1 MATQTYAS
9 ATRPK
14 TDLQTPTRINS
25 MDILRGVIMVLM
37 AIDHVRVYA
46 GIPAGGPDPGV
57 FFTRWVTHFCA
68 PGFAFFAG
76 TSAFLYG
83 VKLNDN
89 AKLAMYLLTR
99 GALLVVLEMTLIR
112 FLWAFNINYSE
123 FMLAGVIWMLGWC
136 MILLAALVRFSP
148 KAIGYTGV
156 AIILFQQLFALPSR
170 MVSNPD
176 GNAFTRFWEFI
187 YSAGFPSYPS
197 MNVLYVIVPWIG
209 VMMAGYGFGTILL
222 MDEARRKK
230 LCIRIGAVG
239 LALYLVAGSIFALVF
254 PQEGMPFL
262 FQLLNQQK
270 YPASQL
276 FLLMTISPMIL
287 LIPSLEKAG
296 GAVANALAVI
306 GRVPF
311 FYYLCHILIIHV
323 SALIV
328 NQIQTGQMHHD
339 WYVTAPYTYFPDGRW
354 SLGLLYLVFAIDVAL
369 LYLLCKWYASYKAN
383 HPEKAWLKYL

>member
-1 MATQTYAS
+1 MKTATYPSQS
-9 ATRPK
+9 LPK
-14 TDLQTPTRINS
+14 TDLNTTSRINAV
-25 MDILRGVIMVLM
+25 DILRGVILVLM

-46 GIPAGGPDPGV
+46 GVPAGGPDAGV
-57 FFTRWVTHFCA
+57 FVTRWVTHFCA

-83 VKLNDN
+83 IKLKDDVKL
-89 AKLAMYLLTR
+89 AKYLVTR

-136 MILLAALVRFSP
+136 MILLAAFVRFSP
-148 KAIGYTGV
+148 KAIGYAGV

-170 MVSNPD
+170 LVSNPD

-222 MDEARRKK
+222 LDEARRKK
-230 LCIRIGAVG
+230 LCIRIGAIG
-239 LALYLVAGSIFALVF
+239 LGLYLVVGSAVAFAF

-287 LIPSLEKAG
+287 LIPSLERANG
-296 GAVANALAVI
+296 GVASALAII

-311 FYYLCHILIIHV
+311 FYYLCHILIIHL
-323 SALIV
+323 SALLV
-328 NQIQTGQMHHD
+328 NQIRTGDMHHD
-339 WYVTAPYTYFPDGRW
+339 WYITAPYTYFPDGRW
-354 SLGLLYLVFAIDVAL
+354 SLGLLYLVFVVDVSL
-369 LYLLCKWYASYKAN
+369 LYLLCKWYASYKAA